1 MNNQKFILGLTFASF
16 MGGAVAI
23 GGYKLLDLDQ
33 NNTYQTVQSNLA
45 KNTFSNYQNNSSI
58 NFIEAAETSRQTV
71 VHIKTYRAVQ
81 QHHNQYNNDFFQQ
94 FFGNPYQNQRPQQ
107 NQGKPQEKRAGSG
120 SGVIISEDGYIVTNN
135 HVIDQANK
143 IEIVLDDKRRY
154 EATLVGTDPTTDLAV
169 LKIKEDDLPA
179 IKYGDSDELQIGEW
193 VLAVGNP
200 FDLTST
206 VTAGI
211 VSAKARS
218 INILRG
224 KNNLAIE
231 SFIQTDAAVNPGN
244 SGGALV
250 NTKGELVGINTA
262 IATPTGT
269 FAGYSFAVPTTLV
282 KKVVNDLIEFGQ
294 VQRALL
300 GISITDVTA
309 ELADEKGIIAGQG
322 VYIAGVR
329 EGAAASDG
337 DLKEGDVITKING
350 VAINSSSELQEVVGR
365 YRPGDEVTV
374 SYKRAT
380 KEKNTKITL
389 KNKLNTTKVVHKE
402 DKAILHA
409 FGADFQEISTDEKSK
424 FKVKNGVKVLKIGT
438 GKLKQTGVKDGFIIT
453 HVNNK
458 RVFNPEELQHYLKNT
473 TRGLLL
479 EGVYPNGQRVL
490 YALGL

>member
-1 MNNQKFILGLTFASF
+1 MNNQKFILGLTFAGL

-23 GGYKLLDLDQ
+23 GGYKLLNFDQ
-33 NNTYQTVQSNLA
+33 KNTYQTIQSDLA
-45 KNTFSNYQNNSSI
+45 PSTFSNYQHNSSI
-58 NFIEAAETSRQTV
+58 NFVEAASTSRPTV

-81 QHHNQYNNDFFQQ
+81 QHHNQYHNDFFQQ
-94 FFGNPYQNQRPQQ
+94 FFGNPYQNQRQQQPQS
-107 NQGKPQEKRAGSG
+107 KPQEKQAGSG

-135 HVIDQANK
+135 HVVYQADK
-143 IEIVLDDKRRY
+143 IEIVLNDKRRY

-169 LKIKEDDLPA
+169 LKIQEDDLSA

-300 GISITDVTA
+300 GISIADVTA
-309 ELADEKGIIAGQG
+309 ELADEKEITAGEG

-350 VAINSSSELQEVVGR
+350 VEINSSSELQEVVGR

-374 SYKRAT
+374 NYKRGT
-380 KEKNTKITL
+380 KEKSTKITL

-409 FGADFQEISTDEKSK
+409 FGADFQEISDDEKSK
-424 FKVKNGVKVLKIGT
+424 FKVKNGVKVLKIDD
-438 GKLKQTGVKDGFIIT
+438 GKLKQTGVKSGFIIT

-458 RVFNPEELQHYLKNT
+458 VVSNPEELQHYLKNT